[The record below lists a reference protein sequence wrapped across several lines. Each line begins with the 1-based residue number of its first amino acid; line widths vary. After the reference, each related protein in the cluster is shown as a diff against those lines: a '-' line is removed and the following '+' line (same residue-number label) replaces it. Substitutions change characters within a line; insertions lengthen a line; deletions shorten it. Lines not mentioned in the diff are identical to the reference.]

1 MASVHLGEMTFFKIK
16 DKHVCEYSSKR
27 GDFQGG
33 KIIKMSTFKSQRMF
47 LLYHI
52 VITMSIYST
61 NMFSFLLWDL

>member
-33 KIIKMSTFKSQRMF
+33 KNHKNVNF
-47 LLYHI
+47 
-52 VITMSIYST
+52 
-61 NMFSFLLWDL
+61 